1 MSAIL
6 EGYQVTIDVDVAW
19 GEMDAFE
26 HVNNVVY
33 FRYFESVRMAY
44 FEAMAYTQHLAD
56 TGQGPILAST
66 SCRFRRPLAYPDRL
80 TLGAKVTELG
90 TDRFTMAYALWSHA
104 QSTLAATAVGDI
116 VHYDYAEGRKCDLPE
131 SLKAN
136 IRAID
141 SLPE

>member
-1 MSAIL
+1 MSPIL
-6 EGYQVTIDVDVAW
+6 EGYKVTLDLDVAW

-66 SCRFRRPLAYPDRL
+66 SCKFRRPLAYPDRL
-80 TLGAKVTELG
+80 TLGAKVTEVHA
-90 TDRFTMAYALWSHA
+90 DRFTMVYALWSHA
-104 QSTLAATAVGDI
+104 QNTLAATGVGDI
-116 VHYDYAEGRKCDLPE
+116 VHYDYARSRKCDLPAH
-131 SLKAN
+131 LKAN

-141 SLPE
+141 ALPE